1 MTRWF
6 ICFIAPR
13 FLPHL
18 MNLKTEGEN
27 FFPARVICGEDGT
40 ICAMR
45 TSPHKIREDL
55 LGFMYSIHVCKY
67 SLVSRSMGIN
77 AVYLLSI
84 LQALL
89 V

>member
-1 MTRWF
+1 MV
-6 ICFIAPR
+6 
-13 FLPHL
+13 HL
-18 MNLKTEGEN
+18 LYSAALSASSNESKNRRRELL
-27 FFPARVICGEDGT
+27 ICGEDGT

-45 TSPHKIREDL
+45 TSPHEIREDL